1 MIEGQGFVIVIR
13 SFVSIKLDCLFESF
27 QRIVVLLIF
36 KVTESQII
44 LGWSIIFYDFTGL
57 GQVRNWFSIIFD
69 LSIAVSSVKQGFEMS
84 LSTFNVLD
92 SLSEVDDGIVE
103 IHQSGVDE
111 TSVKIIDSIVWFERY
126 GLLKLSQRII
136 DLV

>member
-44 LGWSIIFYDFTGL
+44 LGWSIIFYDFTGF
-57 GQVRNWFSIIFD
+57 GQVGNWFSIIFD

>member
-1 MIEGQGFVIVIR
+1 
-13 SFVSIKLDCLFESF
+13 
-27 QRIVVLLIF
+27 
-36 KVTESQII
+36 
-44 LGWSIIFYDFTGL
+44 
-57 GQVRNWFSIIFD
+57 
-69 LSIAVSSVKQGFEMS
+69 MS

-111 TSVKIIDSIVWFERY
+111 TSVKIIDSIVWFQRY
-126 GLLKLSQRII
+126 GLLKLSQCII

>member
-1 MIEGQGFVIVIR
+1 M
-13 SFVSIKLDCLFESF
+13 
-27 QRIVVLLIF
+27 
-36 KVTESQII
+36 
-44 LGWSIIFYDFTGL
+44 
-57 GQVRNWFSIIFD
+57 
-69 LSIAVSSVKQGFEMS
+69 KQGFEMS

-111 TSVKIIDSIVWFERY
+111 TSVKIIDSIVWFQRY